1 MVFQGRHFHNGICRM
16 VAIFSDSTL
25 SAMVPQAKAS
35 MLGLLSNC
43 SGEQCASHSK
53 HLWGVC
59 LGYIRAHLERAWT
72 WFGVLAQFRAKA
84 LILYEV
90 CLRPCSYSQN
100 RSLRLW
106 LSPTALLIM
115 VPQARVPLSDSSSVQ
130 YALCSKCHGVR
141 SGIQRIKRCLSVL
154 PKVWQKGPLC
164 SSLSA
169 RNMPI
174 TLRE

>member
-1 MVFQGRHFHNGICRM
+1 
-16 VAIFSDSTL
+16 
-25 SAMVPQAKAS
+25 MVPQAKAS

-43 SGEQCASHSK
+43 SREPCASHSK
-53 HLWGVC
+53 HLWSVC
-59 LGYIRAHLERAWT
+59 LGYIRVHLERIWT
-72 WFGVLAQFRAKA
+72 WFGVPTQLGTKA

-90 CLRPCSYSQN
+90 CLRPCSYSQH

-115 VPQARVPLSDSSSVQ
+115 VPRAKVPLSDSSSVQ
-130 YALCSKCHGVR
+130 CALCSKCHGVC
-141 SGIQRIKRCLSVL
+141 SGIQRRKRCLSVL